1 MTEIFMERYGF
12 STGSAS
18 LTFLGLGIGFIFGMF
33 GCRASLDRY
42 VKYMKTRGGM
52 KPEHRLPPMVLGGL
66 LVPVSL
72 FWYGWTV
79 ENHIHWIVP
88 IIATAVL
95 GIAVISTLIPAFSYL
110 VDAFGIHAA
119 SALAANITLRSL
131 TGAFL
136 PLVAPPLYHR
146 LGLGWGNS
154 LLGFIALAF
163 MPVPFIMMMYG
174 AQIRSR
180 SKLLVTA

>member
-1 MTEIFMERYGF
+1 
-12 STGSAS
+12 
-18 LTFLGLGIGFIFGMF
+18 MF

-42 VKYMKTRGGM
+42 VKKMKSRGGM

-66 LVPVSL
+66 LVPISL
-72 FWYGWTV
+72 FWYGWAIEAHV
-79 ENHIHWIVP
+79 HWIVP
-88 IIATAVL
+88 IIATTVL
-95 GIAVISTLIPAFSYL
+95 GIAVISTMIPAFSYL

-119 SALAANITLRSL
+119 SALAANITLRST

-136 PLVAPPLYHR
+136 PLVAPPLYSR

-163 MPVPFIMMMYG
+163 MPVPLLMMKYG
-174 AQIRSR
+174 EQIRNR
-180 SKLLVTA
+180 SKLLVTL